1 MSEKEH
7 PIETVSSRIDWECP
21 YYRVRKDDIRLP
33 DGNAG
38 IYHVVDAPDSVFV
51 VPVTENG
58 EIVLIRNYRYT
69 LKQWVWEVPAGSIKM
84 GQSVEEAAREELREE
99 IGGTTD
105 DLQFLMRASTMNGIG
120 HNYAHFFLAKNVIL
134 GNPSHEA
141 AEVMTIHPM
150 AIDAVF
156 ALIARGEMNDVSSMT
171 ALFLA
176 QGFLTP
182 H

>member
-1 MSEKEH
+1 MPEKEH
-7 PIETVSSRIDWECP
+7 PIEMVSTRVDWECP

-33 DGNAG
+33 DGSAG
-38 IYHVVDAPDSVFV
+38 RYNVVEAPDSVFI
-51 VPVTENG
+51 VPVTEAN

-69 LKQWVWEVPAGSIKM
+69 LGQWVWEVPAGSIKD
-84 GQSVEEAAREELREE
+84 GQSAGESAREELREE
-99 IGGTTD
+99 IGGRTD

-120 HNYAHFFLAKNVIL
+120 HNYAHFYLARNVIL
-134 GNPSHEA
+134 GQPEHES

-150 AIDAVF
+150 SIEDVY

-176 QGFLTP
+176 REFL
-182 H
+182 